1 MKPLAAG
8 TAAASVV
15 LLSFLSANIVFGDGP
30 IKHGATYR
38 IRSGFDGGFLTAKYP
53 KFSEDLTIKLGKAV
67 TEEWEGDPG
76 QIWDAIIWPQ
86 RDGMSAGEN
95 IENLGISKG
104 LSAGKIFWLHPKGAA
119 LNELTGFRM
128 NSSHLLQFIEIAD
141 TSGTYLIKNIGN
153 EKCLRS
159 QGIDKEIVFET
170 CEELKT
176 SQQWDLEE
184 FFEDRSA
191 VDKTFTFN
199 YSTMSSSQQEIKH
212 VCKKVC
218 HLAVVKV

>member
-1 MKPLAAG
+1 MKPLAAAS
-8 TAAASVV
+8 AAASVF
-15 LLSFLSANIVFGDGP
+15 LLTFLSGKIVFGDGP
-30 IKHGATYR
+30 IKHGSTYR

-86 RDGMSAGEN
+86 RDEMSAG
-95 IENLGISKG
+95 IST
-104 LSAGKIFWLHPKGAA
+104 GKIFWLHPKGAA
-119 LNELTGFRM
+119 LNELAGFRM

-141 TSGTYLIKNIGN
+141 TSGTYLIRNIGN

-191 VDKTFTFN
+191 VDKTFVFN
-199 YSTMSSSQQEIKH
+199 YSSMSSSQQEIKH

-218 HLAVVKV
+218 HLAVVRV